1 MVLNE
6 KVKNYC
12 MYVVNFRAAHP
23 IGVVISLKI
32 TNVIILMVLEETCGD
47 HQSHQDSLSGNHEC
61 LYIIVSINPVDVE
74 MFHCINIIFELLVVL
89 DKKKS
94 SPLVI
99 RIHPPGTINIYTK
112 FHGNPFYTCVSRL
125 HLLWTMNVC

>member
-47 HQSHQDSLSGNHEC
+47 HQSH
-61 LYIIVSINPVDVE
+61 
-74 MFHCINIIFELLVVL
+74 
-89 DKKKS
+89 
-94 SPLVI
+94 
-99 RIHPPGTINIYTK
+99 
-112 FHGNPFYTCVSRL
+112 
-125 HLLWTMNVC
+125 